1 MLAWFAVDRCSG
13 GINVGTDAAR
23 EASSASWIGGS
34 ALRGPLLGLMLEHDQ
49 PIGAYRLSSLL
60 MQRLPGWQLTHSSI
74 ANLLKRLVEEG
85 YVTCEAGSTQ
95 TYLASP
101 QAELAIEEWMRTP
114 LSRHAVRDEL
124 HARIASSKPQHA
136 PLLFKA
142 LQDYEQECFDSLQ
155 DGGRRD
161 APGGSWRA
169 LTISLTGAAVEE
181 NLNANIRWSRLA
193 RRWIRDW
200 VEELRGQALSSGEG
214 DRESAVV

>member
-1 MLAWFAVDRCSG
+1 MG

-34 ALRGPLLGLMLEHDQ
+34 ALRGPLLRLLLEHDR

-85 YVTCEAGSTQ
+85 YVTCQSGPTQ
-95 TYLASP
+95 VYLASER
-101 QAELAIEEWMRTP
+101 AALAIEEWMRTP

-124 HARIASSKPQHA
+124 HARIASSRPQHA

-155 DGGRRD
+155 DGGRTD
-161 APGGSWRA
+161 APSGSWRG
-169 LTISLTGAAVEE
+169 LTISLTGSAVEE
-181 NLNANIRWSRLA
+181 NLNANIRWSRIA

-200 VEELRGQALSSGEG
+200 VENSRDQAVSSGQG
-214 DRESAVV
+214 DHDSAVI